1 MIYSNPRQVED
12 VECFLKG
19 FAMKYV
25 PLQVVLE
32 KKKKLEQFLN
42 MYEVQTYFNK
52 QYGTSIIE
60 PHQIIEDFKI
70 LINSLFTND
79 NALTATAIKDKL
91 CND

>member
-1 MIYSNPRQVED
+1 
-12 VECFLKG
+12 
-19 FAMKYV
+19 
-25 PLQVVLE
+25 
-32 KKKKLEQFLN
+32 